1 MKGVP
6 NYNIITLDLVN
17 GMTMEEQLVKYN
29 IPLDVFLTKK
39 IKDVSL
45 RQRIIK
51 VYTVEKWLFAYFST
65 KTIINKNEEIYLS
78 TRAINYI
85 VRKTLFPE
93 RSVKA
98 IATALFS
105 AGWAPEK
112 HGIKGILIEN
122 VPESQD
128 LQPGNCSL

>member
-17 GMTMEEQLVKYN
+17 GMTMEEQLVKHGV
-29 IPLDVFLTKK
+29 PLNVFLIEK

-51 VYTVEKWLFAYFST
+51 VYTVEKWLFEYFSM
-65 KTIINKNEEIYLS
+65 KNILNKNEEIYLPA
-78 TRAINYI
+78 RAINYI
-85 VRKTLFPE
+85 VRRTLFPE

-98 IATALFS
+98 IVTALFC
-105 AGWAPEK
+105 AGWEPEK
-112 HGIKGILIEN
+112 HEIKGILIDN

-128 LQPGNCSL
+128 LQSRNC

>member
-6 NYNIITLDLVN
+6 NYNVITLDLVK
-17 GMTMEEQLVKYN
+17 GLTMEEQLAKYG
-29 IPLDVFLTKK
+29 IPPDVFLTKK

-65 KTIINKNEEIYLS
+65 KNIINNNQEIYLPA
-78 TRAINYI
+78 RAINYI
-85 VRKTLFPE
+85 VRRTLLPE

-98 IATALFS
+98 IVVALFS
-105 AGWAPEK
+105 TGWAPEK
-112 HGIKGILIEN
+112 HGIKGLLIEN

-128 LQPGNCSL
+128 LQSGNCSL